1 MAQRKPRIGVT
12 GAGKKWSPSWWS
24 TRLALTLCGAEVE
37 RISVHHRPS
46 GLPLHGI
53 IIGGGSDISPE
64 HYGGT
69 LSGKVKHDHER
80 DDLEMRWIAKALR
93 DGLPMLGICRGA
105 QLLNVVHK
113 GNLYDDIRDLRHHTY
128 NRPGLLPTKQV
139 YVDERSQL
147 GGIVKKPK
155 LRVNSLHHQAVH
167 EVGQGLK
174 IVAHDLDLLPQAIE
188 STGKHPIVGVQ
199 WHPEYLF
206 YVPSQLRLFRW
217 LVTQARLFMR
227 R

>member
-24 TRLALTLCGAEVE
+24 TRFALWLCGAEVE

-46 GLPLHGI
+46 GLPLHGL

-69 LSGKVKHDHER
+69 LQGKVKHDSER
-80 DDLEMRWIAKALR
+80 DDLEIRWIKKALR
-93 DGLPMLGICRGA
+93 EDLPMLGICRGA
-105 QLLNVVHK
+105 QLINVVHG
-113 GNLYDDIRDLRHHTY
+113 GNLYDDIRHMREHTY

-139 YVDERSQL
+139 FVRGDAYL
-147 GGIVKKPK
+147 AKLVKKRK

-167 EVGQGLK
+167 DVGDNLR
-174 IVAHDLDLLPQAIE
+174 IVAHDLDEIPQAIE
-188 STGKHPIVGVQ
+188 SLDQRPILGVQ

-217 LVTQARLFMR
+217 LVNQARKLL
-227 R
+227 